1 MLARRDATVDFH
13 NAALQR
19 LKEENSN
26 LRRALTSPQ
35 HEATEPLGPAISQ
48 HEEAAPQQ
56 QQPTS
61 SNSLSPGGSM
71 MSPAESSSEG
81 PDDVFA
87 LEVGYLSLIATG
99 ETRYLG
105 SSSGI
110 GLATIVSK
118 VLHAQSGISLL
129 TVDQLSE
136 SGRRQN
142 FVSSPPVPTGNAP
155 LATRSVAMP
164 FIDTYFQHTHIT
176 FPLLH
181 RPSFLGTVD
190 KIYNE
195 PGYYESNNFDA
206 FAFDMVLAI
215 GASNFNRFGEST
227 AGASEYYAAATRKVD
242 RMMEMDGFTTLKSI
256 LLICQHA
263 IFSNLRDTSANVW
276 HLVGIGARICIEL
289 GLHLERKSMKHGP
302 EGLALS
308 VDRISLE
315 EEMRRRCFWCLYNL
329 DRPVVIR
336 DEEIDVPLPSHMDD
350 ESFSPELPITI
361 EMPMAD
367 SLRENT
373 SPFLHLIRI
382 RRLSGQI
389 LGLFYN
395 SRSFAKTSIWGKRQT
410 RRKFYLEL
418 NAWWDDIQ
426 YLHLSQS
433 QANQDYTSSFLS
445 LDWYKAVYNNAILLL
460 YRPSPSLPH
469 PTMVPD
475 TEDEEPDLI
484 ILLNAAKGSIT
495 SYSDLHQK
503 RRLHCS
509 WITLHAVFLGGLAY
523 IYCVGRILRDP
534 TVRQLVPG
542 ILSIVETTRACSN
555 VLVAICERWNAS
567 RRSCELFDKLTNA
580 VITDALNLSTK
591 PNTGNVSQGRT
602 RPTSSPTNMDGGSPA
617 LHQGQPHQRQ
627 SHQYNPMVG
636 MDLMDPMSQLDDML
650 VMDEFRQFSGTFGME
665 YCDEQGGF
673 PSELVSGFAQ
683 DWSFDESFSTNP
695 FDGPNNGTGPNW
707 RYP

>member
-1 MLARRDATVDFH
+1 MENLV
-13 NAALQR
+13 QR

-26 LRRALTSPQ
+26 LRRALTNPQ
-35 HEATEPLGPAISQ
+35 HEATEPSGPAISQ

-56 QQPTS
+56 QQPIS

-71 MSPAESSSEG
+71 MSPAESSEEDS
-81 PDDVFA
+81 DDVFA

-105 SSSGI
+105 SSSGV

-118 VLHAQSGISLL
+118 VLHAQSGISLI
-129 TVDQLSE
+129 TIDQLSDD
-136 SGRRQN
+136 GRRQN

-289 GLHLERKSMKHGP
+289 GLHLERKSMKHRP
-302 EGLALS
+302 ESLALS
-308 VDRISLE
+308 VDGISLE

-329 DRPVVIR
+329 D
-336 DEEIDVPLPSHMDD
+336 
-350 ESFSPELPITI
+350 
-361 EMPMAD
+361 
-367 SLRENT
+367 
-373 SPFLHLIRI
+373 
-382 RRLSGQI
+382 
-389 LGLFYN
+389 
-395 SRSFAKTSIWGKRQT
+395 RSFAKTSIWGKRQT

-433 QANQDYTSSFLS
+433 QVNQDYASSFLS

-503 RRLHCS
+503 RRLNCS

-602 RPTSSPTNMDGGSPA
+602 RPTSSPKNMDGGSPA

-636 MDLMDPMSQLDDML
+636 MDLTDPMSQLDDML
-650 VMDEFRQFSGTFGME
+650 VMDEFRQFSGTFGMA

-683 DWSFDESFSTNP
+683 DWSFDESFSTNNP
-695 FDGPNNGTGPNW
+695 FDGPNNEAGPNW